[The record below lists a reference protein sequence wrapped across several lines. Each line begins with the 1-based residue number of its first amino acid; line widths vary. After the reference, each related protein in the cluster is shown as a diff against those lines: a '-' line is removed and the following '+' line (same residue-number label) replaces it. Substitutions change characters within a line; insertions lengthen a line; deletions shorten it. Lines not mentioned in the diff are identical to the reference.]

1 MRVGNVQLVKAPDAG
16 VPKTG
21 VTNVGLVANTAT
33 PVPVSSEIS
42 ALIWADVVAANCD
55 RLPVVRAPLVTVSA
69 LPVTSPVKSP
79 VTSHYA
85 VLYGYVAVLLVV
97 RLIK

>member
-1 MRVGNVQLVKAPDAG
+1 L
-16 VPKTG
+16 TG
-21 VTNVGLVANTAT
+21 LF
-33 PVPVSSEIS
+33 
-42 ALIWADVVAANCD
+42 
-55 RLPVVRAPLVTVSA
+55 
-69 LPVTSPVKSP
+69 KSP